1 MIEILMKYIPMLR
14 IVALSSVLV
23 FVAIAADLISGLYKA
38 KLRNELRT
46 SYGLKRT
53 VFKFINYEGG
63 IIVACCMDIILQFSG
78 LCQAINAIHFICGVP
93 IVSCTVAF
101 FILFI
106 EILSIKEKASAKTQ
120 KGIEHVASIIG
131 AIISN
136 KDIAKKIQCLIT
148 EESKEAIKQKK
159 EQNGKS

>member
-1 MIEILMKYIPMLR
+1 MLR
-14 IVALSSVLV
+14 IVALSSILI
-23 FVAIAADLISGLYKA
+23 FIAISADLLSGLWKA
-38 KLRNELRT
+38 KLRHEIHT

-53 VFKFINYEGG
+53 VFKFINYEGSL
-63 IIVACCMDIILQFSG
+63 IVACCMDIILQFSG
-78 LCQAINAIHFICGVP
+78 LCDVINAIHFIRGVP
-93 IVSCTVAF
+93 ILSCTVAF

-120 KGIEHVASIIG
+120 KGIEHVATIIG

-148 EESKEAIKQKK
+148 EESKEIYNPKK
-159 EQNGKS
+159 E